1 MISIVL
7 IDNHQSVRRGLKELL
22 ETEPDLQVVGE
33 ANDGREGIEITRR
46 LRPDILLSDLMMDA
60 MDGIEVT
67 REIARQSENTRT
79 IILSVHDDSGYVSR
93 ALREGAKG
101 YVLKEAGIDILI
113 GAIRQVMAGSV
124 YLSPALQRESGG
136 QPAGI

>member
-33 ANDGREGIEITRR
+33 ANDGREGVEIARR

-79 IILSVHDDSGYVSR
+79 IILSVHNDSGYVSR

-101 YVLKEAGIDILI
+101 YVLKEAGIDVLI

-124 YLSPALQRESGG
+124 YLCPALQRES
-136 QPAGI
+136 A